1 MRSLICEEI
10 LSILLPNFK
19 RKTIFFQNEPD
30 VDEVDSD
37 TGPEADLGGKGGKSV
52 AETIGQD
59 DSSKL
64 EQAMGNH
71 LSKRSQYIY

>member
-1 MRSLICEEI
+1 MKKKI
-10 LSILLPNFK
+10 P
-19 RKTIFFQNEPD
+19 IFFQNEPD

-37 TGPEADLGGKGGKSV
+37 TGPEADLGGKGGRSV